1 MIVMLANG
9 YYSSAIHD
17 SHVMLILGS
26 GKQENIK
33 VLPSFN
39 SESLTHCNQRNMFSC
54 FEMVQKVSMCWIL
67 KYVLTLM
74 MHIIT
79 NATYIVPKML
89 RNYEVDH

>member
-1 MIVMLANG
+1 MQHMIVILANG

-39 SESLTHCNQRNMFSC
+39 SESLAHCNQHLNH
-54 FEMVQKVSMCWIL
+54 L
-67 KYVLTLM
+67 
-74 MHIIT
+74 
-79 NATYIVPKML
+79 
-89 RNYEVDH
+89 